1 MIGPKTSGGHMVEI
15 VKLGFSF
22 SKKSHEAFSAKVLEA
37 RYPLDGF
44 WTASSSVIGFQ
55 SFSEYM

>member
-1 MIGPKTSGGHMVEI
+1 MVEI